1 MKKLRPKSNLDELCY
16 PYIYEDSLLCDYEI
30 LTDDLTRM
38 VGWAINDLGV
48 LRKQYAENI
57 ELQTLENELNWLLPL
72 CYHLNGS
79 IRGKLAITE
88 EDHQKLLENY
98 RNFKTIT
105 EKSISGFVLPGGV
118 SPVGVLNK
126 CSSMSKRAIRLM
138 VKILN
143 EEQKE
148 VADILPKFANLLCNY
163 FFTATVL
170 INQITGF
177 KETPFISKSYK

>member
-1 MKKLRPKSNLDELCY
+1 MKKLHPKSNIDELCY

-38 VGWAINDLGV
+38 VGWAINDLGI
-48 LRKQYAENI
+48 LRQQYAKSI

-72 CYHLNGS
+72 CFHLNGS
-79 IRGKLAITE
+79 IRGELAITE
-88 EDHQKLLENY
+88 KDHQQLLKNY

-118 SPVGVLNK
+118 SPIGVLNK
-126 CSSMSKRAIRLM
+126 CSSMSKQAIRLM
-138 VKILN
+138 VKIHN

-148 VADILPKFANLLCNY
+148 VAEILPKFANLLCNY

-170 INQITGF
+170 INQVTGF

>member
-1 MKKLRPKSNLDELCY
+1 MKKLRPKSNIDELCY

-48 LRKQYAENI
+48 LRRQYSESI
-57 ELQTLENELNWLLPL
+57 ELQTLENELIWLLPL

-88 EDHQKLLENY
+88 EDHEQLLENY
-98 RNFKTIT
+98 RNFKNIT

-126 CSSMSKRAIRLM
+126 CSSMSKQAIRLM
-138 VKILN
+138 VLIHNK
-143 EEQKE
+143 EQKE

-170 INQITGF
+170 INQVTGF

>member
-16 PYIYEDSLLCDYEI
+16 PYIYEESLLCDYEI

-48 LRKQYAENI
+48 LRQQYAKNK

-79 IRGKLAITE
+79 IRGELAITE
-88 EDHQKLLENY
+88 ENHQQLLENY
-98 RNFKTIT
+98 RRFKTIT

-126 CSSMSKRAIRLM
+126 CSSMSKQAIRLM
-138 VKILN
+138 VKINN

-148 VADILPKFANLLCNY
+148 VAEILPKFANLLCNY

-170 INQITGF
+170 INQVTGF

>member
-1 MKKLRPKSNLDELCY
+1 MKKLRPKSNIDELCY

-38 VGWAINDLGV
+38 VGWAINDLDV
-48 LRKQYAENI
+48 LRRLYTENT
-57 ELQTLENELNWLLPL
+57 ELKKLEDQLNWILPL
-72 CYHLNGS
+72 CFHLNGS

-88 EDHQKLLENY
+88 EDHQQLLDNY
-98 RNFKTIT
+98 RNLKTIT
-105 EKSISGFVLPGGV
+105 KKSISGFVLPGGV

-126 CSSMSKRAIRLM
+126 CSSMCKQAVRLM
-138 VKILN
+138 VKIHN

-148 VADILPKFANLLCNY
+148 VAEILPKFANLLCNY
-163 FFTATVL
+163 FFTSTVL

-177 KETPFISKSYK
+177 KETPFISKSY